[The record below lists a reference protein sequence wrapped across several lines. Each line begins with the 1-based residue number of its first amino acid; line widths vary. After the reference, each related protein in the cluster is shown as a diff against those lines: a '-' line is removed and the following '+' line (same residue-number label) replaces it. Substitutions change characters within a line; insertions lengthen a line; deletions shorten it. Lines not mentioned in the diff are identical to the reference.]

1 MTYDSPVSFTWIYQP
16 TGKYN
21 KIIAYCFAYVKNKE
35 TNGVFYAGVK
45 YKGDRSKL
53 RQNRPFLRNT
63 AIKRLIKKPIYCVY
77 NPAKNVIMD
86 KKNRFNGYESKD
98 HWDQKVQKV
107 QKVHKDKEPKE
118 CISMGK
124 FFIKSGLGIYC
135 GIKSCD
141 LKISYNYD
149 AATQYEIY
157 NGKDTR
163 IENGHII
170 FIKYGFIL
178 EGDGSVLKNVN
189 SRTQGGY
196 FFGKSY
202 EDLINLRKISKFFGQ
217 DKNRYRLDDYDR
229 IPENYLLSLGINKKD
244 HFEEKK
250 NIIHLDESY
259 REMKIKYFKAM
270 LSHKKRVHIAFM
282 KIDEWAKHL
291 SDIHEKEYN
300 FTTDPN
306 EDDIYCVGYS
316 IEDITKTDKKM
327 GPDGRRFL
335 NKKIAIDKM
344 RDRPHILGAEF
355 FNQMN
360 IKELRMWFFHR
371 IHLLKEN
378 TNRLHFESNELNFEG
393 NPMIYEL
400 KKHSEHITYYELCKT
415 QKMGFFERI
424 IRKIFFI

>member
-1 MTYDSPVSFTWIYQP
+1 MTTDTPVSFTWIYQP
-16 TGKYN
+16 TGKSN

-53 RQNRPFLRNT
+53 CQNRPFLRNT
-63 AIKRLIKKPIYCVY
+63 AVKRLIKKPIYCVY
-77 NPAKNVIMD
+77 NPAKDVVSN
-86 KKNRFNGYESKD
+86 KKNRFNGFESN
-98 HWDQKVQKV
+98 DQKDQK
-107 QKVHKDKEPKE
+107 PKE
-118 CISMGK
+118 CISLGK

-135 GIKSCD
+135 GIKSAD
-141 LKISYNYD
+141 LKISYNCD
-149 AATQYEIY
+149 STTQYEIY

-178 EGDGSVLKNVN
+178 EGDGTVLKNVN

-217 DKNRYRLDDYDR
+217 DKNRYRLDDYER
-229 IPENYLLSLGINKKD
+229 IPENYLLSLGINKKN
-244 HFEEKK
+244 HQEQRRTV
-250 NIIHLDESY
+250 IHLDESY

-270 LSHKKRVHIAFM
+270 LSNKTRVHIAFM
-282 KIDEWAKHL
+282 KIDEWVQHL
-291 SDIHEKEYN
+291 SEIHKKDYS
-300 FTTDPN
+300 FTVDPN
-306 EDDIYCVGYS
+306 NDDIYCVGFS
-316 IEDITKTDKKM
+316 LEDITKTNKKI

-344 RDRPHILGAEF
+344 RERPHILGAEF
-355 FNQMN
+355 FNEMN
-360 IKELRMWFFHR
+360 IRELRMWFFHR
-371 IHLLKEN
+371 IPLLTES
-378 TNRLHFESNELNFEG
+378 TNRLHFDGNELNFEG

-400 KKHSEHITYYELCKT
+400 KKHSEYITSYELYNT
-415 QKMGFFERI
+415 QKMGFFERF
-424 IRKIFFI
+424 IRKIFFM

>member
-1 MTYDSPVSFTWIYQP
+1 MTTDTPVSFTWIYQP
-16 TGKYN
+16 TGKSN

-53 RQNRPFLRNT
+53 CQNRPFLRNT
-63 AIKRLIKKPIYCVY
+63 AVKRLIKKPIYCVY
-77 NPAKNVIMD
+77 NPAKDVVSN
-86 KKNRFNGYESKD
+86 KKNRFNGFESN
-98 HWDQKVQKV
+98 DQKDQKD
-107 QKVHKDKEPKE
+107 QKPKE
-118 CISMGK
+118 CISLGK

-135 GIKSCD
+135 GIKSAD
-141 LKISYNYD
+141 LKISYNCD
-149 AATQYEIY
+149 STSQYEIY

-178 EGDGSVLKNVN
+178 EGDGTVLKNVN

-217 DKNRYRLDDYDR
+217 DKNRYRLDDYER
-229 IPENYLLSLGINKKD
+229 IPENYLLSLGINKKN
-244 HFEEKK
+244 HQEQRRTV
-250 NIIHLDESY
+250 IHLDESY

-270 LSHKKRVHIAFM
+270 LSNKTRVHIAFM
-282 KIDEWAKHL
+282 KIDEWVQHL
-291 SDIHEKEYN
+291 SEIHKKDYS
-300 FTTDPN
+300 FTVDPN
-306 EDDIYCVGYS
+306 NDDIYCVGFS
-316 IEDITKTDKKM
+316 LEDITKTNKKI

-344 RDRPHILGAEF
+344 RERPHILGAEF
-355 FNQMN
+355 FNEMN
-360 IKELRMWFFHR
+360 IRELRMWFFHR
-371 IHLLKEN
+371 IPLLTES
-378 TNRLHFESNELNFEG
+378 TNRLHFDGNELNFEG

-400 KKHSEHITYYELCKT
+400 KKHSEYITSYELYNT
-415 QKMGFFERI
+415 QKMGFFERF
-424 IRKIFFI
+424 IRKIFFM

>member
-16 TGKYN
+16 TGKSN

-77 NPAKNVIMD
+77 NPAKNVITD
-86 KKNRFNGYESKD
+86 KKNRFNGYEFKNN
-98 HWDQKVQKV
+98 
-107 QKVHKDKEPKE
+107 KDKEPKE

-135 GIKSCD
+135 GIKNSD
-141 LKISYNYD
+141 LKISYNHD
-149 AATQYEIY
+149 ATTQYEIY
-157 NGKDTR
+157 NGKETKID
-163 IENGHII
+163 NGHII
-170 FIKYGFIL
+170 FIKYGLIL
-178 EGDGSVLKNVN
+178 EGDGTVLKNVN
-189 SRTQGGY
+189 SRTQGSY

-202 EDLINLRKISKFFGQ
+202 ENLINLRKISKFFGQ
-217 DKNRYRLDDYDR
+217 DKNRYRLDDYDK
-229 IPENYLLSLGINKKD
+229 IPEKYLLSLGINKKD
-244 HFEEKK
+244 HFQENK
-250 NIIHLDESY
+250 IDIHLDESY

-282 KIDEWAKHL
+282 KIDEWVKHL
-291 SDIHEKEYN
+291 SEINDKNYS

-306 EDDIYCVGYS
+306 DDDIYCIGFS

-327 GPDGRRFL
+327 GSDGRRFL

-344 RDRPHILGAEF
+344 RSRPHILGAEF

-371 IHLLKEN
+371 IHLLNES
-378 TNRLHFESNELNFEG
+378 TNRLRFESNELHFEG
-393 NPMIYEL
+393 NPMIYEM
-400 KKHSEHITYYELCKT
+400 KKHSEHITYYELCNT
-415 QKMGFFERI
+415 QKMGWFDRI